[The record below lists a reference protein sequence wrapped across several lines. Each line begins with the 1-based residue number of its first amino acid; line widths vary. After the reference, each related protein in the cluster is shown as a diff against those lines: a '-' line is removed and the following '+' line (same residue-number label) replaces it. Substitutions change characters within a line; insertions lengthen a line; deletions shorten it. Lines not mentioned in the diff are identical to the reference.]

1 MLHRLIKTRNIDK
14 VNPKP
19 ALNID
24 DLQISD
30 REQTIRKVTGYI
42 PYSLRK
48 HYRKVSSDDK
58 NRKYASFNF
67 PARRKSLQDHFKT
80 LKENRMLKEITES
93 GTVVKD
99 REVDKVLVQRN
110 SSQLSQEIT
119 LEIYNTEMDGV
130 CGYNNTSY
138 KSFKVAE

>member
-1 MLHRLIKTRNIDK
+1 MHRLIKTRNIDK

-67 PARRKSLQDHFKT
+67 PARRKSLQVHFKT
-80 LKENRMLKEITES
+80 LKENRDVVVAKEITES
-93 GTVVKD
+93 GTVVED
-99 REVDKVLVQRN
+99 REVDKVLVQ
-110 SSQLSQEIT
+110 
-119 LEIYNTEMDGV
+119 
-130 CGYNNTSY
+130 
-138 KSFKVAE
+138 KSHLK

>member
-30 REQTIRKVTGYI
+30 REQTIIRKVRGCI

-48 HYRKVSSDDK
+48 HYQKVSSDDK

-67 PARRKSLQDHFKT
+67 PARRKSLQVHFKT
-80 LKENRMLKEITES
+80 LKENRDVVVAKEITES
-93 GTVVKD
+93 GTVVED
-99 REVDKVLVQRN
+99 REVDKVLVQ
-110 SSQLSQEIT
+110 
-119 LEIYNTEMDGV
+119 
-130 CGYNNTSY
+130 
-138 KSFKVAE
+138 KSHLK